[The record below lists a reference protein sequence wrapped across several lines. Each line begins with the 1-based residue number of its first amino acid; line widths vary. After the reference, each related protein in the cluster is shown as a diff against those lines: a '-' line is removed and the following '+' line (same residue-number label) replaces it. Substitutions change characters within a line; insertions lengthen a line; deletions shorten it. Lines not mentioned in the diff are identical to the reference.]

1 MSKIVSLVFAATLTV
16 LAVSF
21 WFKTSVTETAAGAR
35 PDRAT
40 TVSVYDLHRKAD
52 MNSMP
57 ATKIDD
63 RSIIFTAP

>member
-1 MSKIVSLVFAATLTV
+1 MPKIASLVFAATLTI

-21 WFKTSVTETAAGAR
+21 WFKTSVIETAAGAR

-40 TVSVYDLHRKAD
+40 MVSVYDLHRKAD
-52 MNSMP
+52 INSMR

-63 RSIIFTAP
+63 RSVVFTAP